1 MYSVSIS
8 RTEASQRRRG
18 KASSYSI
25 GSSRRIW
32 TRSEHSDIV
41 SSGVEI
47 STVLIMRS
55 ISLDQRPTMGRS
67 DSIHWRELG
76 STRVLSTA
84 GMISGERPILESQMS
99 TRGGMSSL
107 GLEIAMSDGVS
118 MHSGEMP
125 LSSQKLKRSNIS
137 RIIWDRI
144 TARWW

>member
-1 MYSVSIS
+1 M
-8 RTEASQRRRG
+8 RRG
-18 KASSYSI
+18 RASSCSI

-32 TRSEHSDIV
+32 TRSEHSDIA

-55 ISLDQRPTMGRS
+55 ISLDQRPTMARS
-67 DSIHWRELG
+67 DSIHWSELG

-84 GMISGERPILESQMS
+84 GMISGERPILDSQMS

-118 MHSGEMP
+118 MHSGEMT
-125 LSSQKLKRSNIS
+125 LS
-137 RIIWDRI
+137 
-144 TARWW
+144 